1 MQRSPFIIAS
11 FVVLGPVALSL
22 HLALDPDP
30 FSGGA
35 ASLLSAGILIYA
47 VVLATGLLLS
57 RGLWTTRVA
66 TWFLISQLAL
76 GTVVDLGPWAIVA
89 IVAELAA
96 LAGLSGPWLSGW
108 IRQRPSPDGPGTLV
122 VALLL
127 GTLGLLPGLALADP
141 SGPEWEHLLL
151 AGTAIVFAA
160 GYARSMVAALWLL
173 RLGLVPLAIP
183 AIVASPT
190 WGGIYLTLHVLV
202 LGGLAWTKEAA
213 LAATP
218 LIERVYGARASR
230 PRTRREQERT

>member
-1 MQRSPFIIAS
+1 MQRSPYIIAS

-22 HLALDPDP
+22 HFAIDPDP
-30 FSGGA
+30 FSSGA

-47 VVLATGLLLS
+47 VALATGLLLS

-66 TWFLISQLAL
+66 TSFLISQLAL
-76 GTVVDLGPWAIVA
+76 GTVIDLGPWAIVA
-89 IVAELAA
+89 MVADLGA
-96 LAGLSGPWLSGW
+96 LVGLSGPWLSGW

-141 SGPEWEHLLL
+141 TGPEWEHLLL

-173 RLGLVPLAIP
+173 RMAGF
-183 AIVASPT
+183 
-190 WGGIYLTLHVLV
+190 
-202 LGGLAWTKEAA
+202 
-213 LAATP
+213 TP
-218 LIERVYGARASR
+218 STSVMKSSR
-230 PRTRREQERT
+230 PAASCKSIGVCHRPEVAPTIDLPSFGGRSVS